1 MENNA
6 LQQQQTPESGRPPK
20 RVSQACEACRRKKS
34 RCPGEKPACSLCTR
48 LKQTCIYADD
58 GSMPEIRSAA
68 IERRMNARFS
78 ELENRLESLLKAI
91 PGTPPTIL
99 PRTPLESHA
108 DSSRPS
114 PSVVPTSRR
123 RSLDI
128 PDGTTPSGLQIPQE
142 PSRLE
147 VAVPI
152 LLRKWNCQ
160 PIPLFHPNLE
170 KDYMSRGSELQFAI
184 LAMAG
189 RLNARGQEVDDWCE
203 ANAHRARELALG
215 RVLAGDVRLSTIQ
228 AFVLLSFLDF
238 TNDNGQRSHLF
249 LVNAIS
255 LAQTSGL
262 LDPQVV
268 INNSVELEER
278 RRCFWS
284 IAIMENMFN
293 LQTLTL
299 GAKSITYH
307 ASFKP
312 VSPNATSK
320 GELVS
325 PSSQNIVADGPVPGI
340 IINTLPM
347 FDIFKKAAKYV
358 TDTKNGV
365 LPHPPWQ
372 QQSDYAAIQAEL
384 LELESNFYPEYRFDR
399 TKMTQHSKDAIE
411 QNWAFWSCWLVNQ
424 FMYHTIHMLLNHP
437 FLISLRIA
445 AAGRC
450 PRTFSQSSS
459 DQVVVHSNWIIRLLD
474 LLEEKEVN
482 ISDPFVA
489 YCISVANTVFI
500 HYRNAEIQSLRQ
512 NAEKGLFK
520 GRQELGEL
528 SCLLKNVERMRKALD
543 RLEAMDTSRRSTS
556 PQPSASSG
564 TKQDLLWD
572 ILIFHSPSRSLTS
585 TSSLFSPSFAIP
597 SNDTLTRDATS
608 MIRPTPSTVQNIT
621 PADGFHT
628 STGPSSFARPSLP
641 TPATATSNSL
651 AAAVGTPQQPTFMP
665 GVAQFPATPADPN
678 YMAFNDQNLAA
689 ITEFLDQNS
698 GRMFNEWWD
707 FGDL

>member
-1 MENNA
+1 MESNV
-6 LQQQQTPESGRPPK
+6 QQTPESARPPK

-48 LKQTCIYADD
+48 LKQTCVYADD
-58 GSMPEIRSAA
+58 GSMPEARSAA

-78 ELENRLESLLKAI
+78 ELENKLETLLRAI
-91 PGTPPTIL
+91 PGTPTTIL
-99 PRTPLESHA
+99 PRTPLESHVE
-108 DSSRPS
+108 SSRAS
-114 PSVVPTSRR
+114 PRVSSSRR
-123 RSLDI
+123 RSLEM
-128 PDGTTPSGLQIPQE
+128 PEGTTPSGLQIPHE
-142 PSRLE
+142 PTRLE

-152 LLRKWNCQ
+152 LMKKWNCQ

-170 KDYMSRGSELQFAI
+170 KDYMTRGSEVQFAI

-189 RLNARGQEVDDWCE
+189 RLNARGPEVDDWCE

-215 RVLAGDVRLSTIQ
+215 RVLAGEVRLSTIQ

-268 INNSVELEER
+268 INNPVELEER

-293 LQTLTL
+293 LQTLTF
-299 GAKSITYH
+299 GAKSNTYH

-372 QQSDYAAIQAEL
+372 QQSDYSAIQADI

-399 TKMTQHSKDAIE
+399 TKMTQHSKEAIE

-482 ISDPFVA
+482 VSDPFLA
-489 YCISVANTVFI
+489 YCISVAITVFI

-528 SCLLKNVERMRKALD
+528 SSLLKNVERMRKALD
-543 RLEAMDTSRRSTS
+543 KLEAMDTSRRSTS
-556 PQPSASSG
+556 PQPTASGGS
-564 TKQDLLWD
+564 KQDLLWD
-572 ILIFHSPSRSLTS
+572 ILIFHSPSRSIATGQG
-585 TSSLFSPSFAIP
+585 LFSKEFAAP
-597 SNDTLTRDATS
+597 PNEAVTRDATS
-608 MIRPTPSTVQNIT
+608 MVRPTPSTVQNIT
-621 PADGFHT
+621 SADGFQ
-628 STGPSSFARPSLP
+628 SSVGPSFARPPLP
-641 TPATATSNSL
+641 NPATTMSTMPATP
-651 AAAVGTPQQPTFMP
+651 GQHPTFIP
-665 GVAQFPATPADPN
+665 GVAQFSTPADPN
-678 YMAFNDQNLAA
+678 LMPFNDQNLAA

>member
-1 MENNA
+1 MESNV
-6 LQQQQTPESGRPPK
+6 QQTPESGRPPK

-34 RCPGEKPACSLCTR
+34 RCPGEKPACSLCAR
-48 LKQTCIYADD
+48 LKQHCVYADD
-58 GSMPEIRSAA
+58 GSIPEVRSAA

-78 ELENRLESLLKAI
+78 ELENRLESLLKNI

-99 PRTPLESHA
+99 PRTPLESLA
-108 DSSRPS
+108 ESSRAS
-114 PSVVPTSRR
+114 PRVPPSRR
-123 RSLDI
+123 RSLETS
-128 PDGTTPSGLQIPQE
+128 DGTTPSGLQIPHE
-142 PSRLE
+142 PTRLE

-170 KDYMSRGSELQFAI
+170 KDYPTRGSELQFAI

-312 VSPNATSK
+312 VSPNATSR

-358 TDTKNGV
+358 TDTKNGL

-399 TKMTQHSKDAIE
+399 TKMTQHSKEAIE

-482 ISDPFVA
+482 VSDPFLA

-528 SCLLKNVERMRKALD
+528 SSLLKNVERMRKALD

-556 PQPSASSG
+556 PQPSASGGS
-564 TKQDLLWD
+564 KQDLLWD
-572 ILIFHSPSRSLTS
+572 ILIFHSPSRAIAIGQG
-585 TSSLFSPSFAIP
+585 LFSKDFAAP
-597 SNDTLTRDATS
+597 ATEAVTRDNTS

-621 PADGFHT
+621 PADGFQ
-628 STGPSSFARPSLP
+628 SSIGPSFARPLP
-641 TPATATSNSL
+641 TPAATTAM
-651 AAAVGTPQQPTFMP
+651 AATPGQQPTFMP
-665 GVAQFPATPADPN
+665 GVAQFPTPADPN

>member
-1 MENNA
+1 M
-6 LQQQQTPESGRPPK
+6 T
-20 RVSQACEACRRKKS
+20 
-34 RCPGEKPACSLCTR
+34 
-48 LKQTCIYADD
+48 D
-58 GSMPEIRSAA
+58 
-68 IERRMNARFS
+68 
-78 ELENRLESLLKAI
+78 
-91 PGTPPTIL
+91 
-99 PRTPLESHA
+99 
-108 DSSRPS
+108 
-114 PSVVPTSRR
+114 
-123 RSLDI
+123 
-128 PDGTTPSGLQIPQE
+128 
-142 PSRLE
+142 
-147 VAVPI
+147 
-152 LLRKWNCQ
+152 
-160 PIPLFHPNLE
+160 
-170 KDYMSRGSELQFAI
+170 
-184 LAMAG
+184 
-189 RLNARGQEVDDWCE
+189 
-203 ANAHRARELALG
+203 
-215 RVLAGDVRLSTIQ
+215 
-228 AFVLLSFLDF
+228 
-238 TNDNGQRSHLF
+238 DNGQRSHLF
-249 LVNAIS
+249 LSNAIS
-255 LAQTSGL
+255 LAQSSGI

-358 TDTKNGV
+358 TDTKNGA
-365 LPHPPWQ
+365 LPYPPWQ

-399 TKMTQHSKDAIE
+399 TKMTQHSKEAIE
-411 QNWAFWSCWLVNQ
+411 QNWAFWSGWLVNQ

-482 ISDPFVA
+482 VSDPFLA

-500 HYRNAEIQSLRQ
+500 HYRSTEIQSLRQ

-528 SCLLKNVERMRKALD
+528 SSLLKNVERMVCRMHLGH
-543 RLEAMDTSRRSTS
+543 EE
-556 PQPSASSG
+556 PQLG
-564 TKQDLLWD
+564 
-572 ILIFHSPSRSLTS
+572 
-585 TSSLFSPSFAIP
+585 
-597 SNDTLTRDATS
+597 
-608 MIRPTPSTVQNIT
+608 
-621 PADGFHT
+621 
-628 STGPSSFARPSLP
+628 
-641 TPATATSNSL
+641 
-651 AAAVGTPQQPTFMP
+651 
-665 GVAQFPATPADPN
+665 
-678 YMAFNDQNLAA
+678 
-689 ITEFLDQNS
+689 
-698 GRMFNEWWD
+698 
-707 FGDL
+707 